1 MSQPITCH
9 KWKGGSDLEHPHLSP
24 MGVQHPAVLQQRFEV
39 LLFLRHVK
47 QQDFGTSAR
56 NVFDFEEIV
65 IQKDEGIQGQAQF
78 GG

>member
-1 MSQPITCH
+1 
-9 KWKGGSDLEHPHLSP
+9 

-65 IQKDEGIQGQAQF
+65 IQKGEGIQGQAQF